1 MGYSE
6 SNNEDLIT
14 SYYHLITTNRPGQES
29 CLAIKAVIINTN
41 ATVDCATFSI

>member
-1 MGYSE
+1 MGYSD

-29 CLAIKAVIINTN
+29 CLAIKAVMINTN
-41 ATVDCATFSI
+41 ATRECVNFSN